1 MNRRWIITLCILA
14 TAAGFAAGRF
24 SLNPPAG
31 FDPARDLQPA
41 RLTRLLG
48 LSEAQAAQVDALGAD
63 LESRV
68 QEACDAHCAA
78 RCRLAQALR
87 KGQTTPEELQQL
99 VHRMCASQQE
109 NDLATLE
116 HILKVRE
123 ILTPEQREKFAAS
136 LGACLCESCGGQG
149 DTCCGTEPEGTAP

>member
-14 TAAGFAAGRF
+14 TVAGFAAGRF
-24 SLNPPAG
+24 SLPPPAG

-48 LSEAQAAQVDALGAD
+48 LSEAQAAQVGALGAE
-63 LESRV
+63 LEVRV
-68 QEACDAHCAA
+68 KEGCDAHCAA
-78 RCRLAQALR
+78 RCRLAHALQ
-87 KGQTTPEELQQL
+87 KEQTTPEELQQL
-99 VHRMCASQQE
+99 VHRMCTSQQE

-123 ILTPEQREKFAAS
+123 ILTPEQRRNFAAS
-136 LGACLCESCGGQG
+136 LGACLCASCGGQG
-149 DTCCGTEPEGTAP
+149 DTYCGTEQGGAAP